1 MLEVMLVTWNADECA
16 FKVGDKLILFTLYY
30 VALILGLTV
39 TGESIDC
46 GKSYGGGGGGGGL
59 VETWMVTHFK
69 TAWPERTKLMTLLT
83 KPSIKVPD
91 RVRLYMTLVFGYFLF
106 PTSNK
111 KVSTN
116 LLPLLDDI
124 PKLGSYAWGKAMYKY
139 LICGLNHA
147 TTSKKAR
154 NNRGNLHIQGC
165 TVLFQVKCF
174 C

>member
-1 MLEVMLVTWNADECA
+1 M
-16 FKVGDKLILFTLYY
+16 
-30 VALILGLTV
+30 
-39 TGESIDC
+39 
-46 GKSYGGGGGGGGL
+46 
-59 VETWMVTHFK
+59 ETWMVTHFK

-124 PKLGSYAWGKAMYKY
+124 PKLGSYAWGKAMYEY

-165 TVLFQVKCF
+165 TVLLQVKCF